1 MSRWP
6 LVIAVAASLG
16 ILLVGCDGGTAPEVP
31 PPHALDQMPLSLA
44 SDLFSVG
51 YELVGYYE
59 VEGGS
64 ESGGSESSGDDA
76 MEGLAVLTLRLPAAE
91 SFLGDSYV
99 MLFGQ
104 HVGLW
109 SLNDS
114 QRLDGINATAELRD
128 LTGDG
133 VPELLVS
140 TEEAETRLG
149 DFVTPLRYTD
159 HLVVFTYTPDLYLV
173 ELGTFSSSLAGVT
186 TPRSSVGEWEGQPAI
201 QTAQDLPPAGIP
213 LWRSFRVET
222 FAWDGQSFA
231 SVQVQEQRRISP
243 IISWLVRLNG
253 PWAAVFL
260 VLGGVLSLVFVEV
273 ARRLGL
279 KERWG
284 VLGGAL
290 LLVVGGIGLGLTV
303 EWLCVPGLILIGLV
317 GLGSGRIRI
326 RRKIATWLIDRGN
339 QGAQRF
345 LFSKQGSRI
354 EGEDKINGSC

>member
-1 MSRWP
+1 MNRWY
-6 LVIAVAASLG
+6 LAITVALSLG
-16 ILLVGCDGGTAPEVP
+16 FLLVGCDGGTAPEVP
-31 PPHALDQMPLSLA
+31 PTPALDQMPLSLA

-51 YELVGYYE
+51 YELVGYHE
-59 VEGGS
+59 VDAD
-64 ESGGSESSGDDA
+64 GDGA
-76 MEGLAVLTLRLPAAE
+76 MEGLAVLTLRLPATE

-114 QRLDGINATAELRD
+114 QRLDGVNATAELRD

-140 TEEAETRLG
+140 TEEAETQLG
-149 DFVTPLRYTD
+149 DFVTPLRHTD
-159 HLVVFTYTPDLYLV
+159 HLIVFTYTPDLYLM

-186 TPRSSVGEWEGQPAI
+186 TSHSSVGEWEGQPAI

-213 LWRSFRVET
+213 LWRPFRVET

-253 PWAAVFL
+253 PWASVFL
-260 VLGGVLSLVFVEV
+260 VLGGVLSLAFVKV

-284 VLGGAL
+284 VLGVAL
-290 LLVVGGIGLGLTV
+290 LLVAGGIGLGLAV

-317 GLGSGRIRI
+317 GLGSGR
-326 RRKIATWLIDRGN
+326 KIATWLIDRGN
-339 QGAQRF
+339 QVAQMN
-345 LFSKQGSRI
+345 Q
-354 EGEDKINGSC
+354 EGQTEGGDEISDYC

>member
-1 MSRWP
+1 
-6 LVIAVAASLG
+6 
-16 ILLVGCDGGTAPEVP
+16 
-31 PPHALDQMPLSLA
+31 
-44 SDLFSVG
+44 
-51 YELVGYYE
+51 
-59 VEGGS
+59 
-64 ESGGSESSGDDA
+64 
-76 MEGLAVLTLRLPAAE
+76 
-91 SFLGDSYV
+91 
-99 MLFGQ
+99 
-104 HVGLW
+104 LW

-114 QRLDGINATAELRD
+114 QRLDGVNATAELRD

-140 TEEAETRLG
+140 IEEAETQLG

-159 HLVVFTYTPDLYLV
+159 HLIVFTYTPDLYLM
-173 ELGTFSSSLAGVT
+173 ELGTFSSSLAGVM

-260 VLGGVLSLVFVEV
+260 VLGGVLSLAFVKV

-284 VLGGAL
+284 VLGVAL
-290 LLVVGGIGLGLTV
+290 LLVAGGIGLGLTV

-317 GLGSGRIRI
+317 GLGSGR
-326 RRKIATWLIDRGN
+326 KIATWLIGRGN
-339 QGAQRF
+339 QGAQMD
-345 LFSKQGSRI
+345 QGART
-354 EGEDKINGSC
+354 EGGDETNDYC